1 MEKQATKFYTGQ
13 GDKGLTALT
22 PASQVSKADERVAAV
37 GAVEEIVSALGLVK
51 TATACPVFRG
61 KLERIQ
67 KTLRT
72 LSLGLRDPRS
82 GKYVFSAEE
91 LSFLESDMD
100 TMLASVPAAALTET
114 LPGGNPQS
122 AHLDVAHTTARRA
135 EREVIAMDRRYAVP
149 PVCKQYLNRLSDY
162 LLVAARYSDHL
173 FEKAEAEGKTPAPVA
188 PASPVAVTPAARE
201 AALRPDSVS
210 VGASAPAPSVGAQGT
225 NTEALVAEVLVAEVL
240 ARLGGAPVLDLAR
253 AKTIIETVEAR
264 AKELGKAAVIAVCN
278 AEGNPI
284 AVQVMDGAFL
294 VSYEVAVKKAYTAV
308 AVKMSTMELSALCQ
322 PGGTFYGLQ
331 AMDKVVTFGGGVP
344 LYRGGAIV
352 GGLGVSGGTGE
363 EDHELAL
370 FGAAVFQT
378 L

>member
-1 MEKQATKFYTGQ
+1 MDKKESKFYTGQ

-22 PASQVSKADERVAAV
+22 PVSQVSKADERVAAV

-51 TATACPVFRG
+51 TATECPIFRG

-72 LSLGLRDPRS
+72 MALGLRDPRS
-82 GKYVFSAEE
+82 GKYTFSAEE
-91 LSFLESDMD
+91 VSFLESDMD
-100 TMLASVPAAALTET
+100 GMLASFPSENLTEA

-122 AHLDVAHTTARRA
+122 AHLDVAHTTTRRA
-135 EREVIAMDRRYAVP
+135 ERDLVAMDRRYAAP
-149 PVCKQYLNRLSDY
+149 ALFKQYLNRLSDY
-162 LLVAARYSDHL
+162 LLVAARYSDWL
-173 FEKAEAEGKTPAPVA
+173 ASQKKEEAPVA
-188 PASPVAVTPAARE
+188 TASV
-201 AALRPDSVS
+201 
-210 VGASAPAPSVGAQGT
+210 SAPAVAVSVPA
-225 NTEALVAEVLVAEVL
+225 ASPAAPVAGHAPAGDSTAALVAEVL
-240 ARLGGAPVLDLAR
+240 ARLGGPKVLDLER
-253 AKTIIETVEAR
+253 AKRIIEAVETHAR
-264 AKELGKAAVIAVCN
+264 EQGKRAVIAVCN
-278 AEGNPI
+278 SEGNPV
-284 AVQVMDGAFL
+284 AGHVMDGAFL

-331 AMDKVVTFGGGVP
+331 ALDKVITFGGGVP
-344 LYRGGAIV
+344 LYADGVIV

-370 FGAAVFQT
+370 FGAAVMAA